1 MENTKIKKFYK
12 RKSKDAQEILVK
24 IIEDSLL
31 CLYNQE
37 IIKDKTLNRVIS
49 FYFLLIDYEYEHM
62 IEFDDFEIEEKK
74 LLYKIIIDGIVSVYV
89 DNEYLEYSDIG
100 TKYKQKIIQELL
112 SFFKYL
118 TRFSEDKVFAIY
130 TREVKKYRMRG
141 FNWDNTHTSIL
152 KATKTIVVRIKGRKN

>member
-1 MENTKIKKFYK
+1 MQNINIKKYFG
-12 RKSKDAQEILVK
+12 RKSKDVQEILIK

-37 IIKDKTLNRVIS
+37 IIKDKTLSRVIS

-62 IEFDDFEIEEKK
+62 IEFDDLEIEEKK
-74 LLYKIIIDGIVSVYV
+74 LLYKLIIDGIVSVYV
-89 DNEYLEYSDIG
+89 DNEYLEYSDRG

-118 TRFSEDKVFAIY
+118 TRFSEEKVFMIY
-130 TREVKKYRMRG
+130 TREVKKYRMKG
-141 FNWDNTHTSIL
+141 FCWDNIPY
-152 KATKTIVVRIKGRKN
+152 